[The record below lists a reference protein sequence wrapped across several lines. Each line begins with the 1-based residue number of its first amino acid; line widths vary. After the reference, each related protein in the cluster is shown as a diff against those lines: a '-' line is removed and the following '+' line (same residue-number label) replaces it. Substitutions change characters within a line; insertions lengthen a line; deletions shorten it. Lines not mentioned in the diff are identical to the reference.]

1 LISKFELAMTFQ
13 ALFGCELL
21 LLAYLAHIVLTAGVI
36 TRSRCSAQLF
46 GSKINALLAH
56 NFEATLLAAWNWSEG
71 ALGACRCSKWPV
83 DCAGIGR
90 GGCWF
95 GLTWHGEGALR
106 TKGFLLMWIP
116 RAVALVL
123 ALATVGV
130 SCAVAVMSESTA
142 TVELACA
149 LAVACSAA
157 ACVQLW
163 AVCAEM
169 IRRCCAI
176 APIAKTILLAVATG
190 IDQLLAITL
199 GAIGAGVAIDTGYDG
214 TNAATPLVVVEA
226 SLAIAIALVAV
237 VVANVSLA
245 LTIAVLVD
253 ERASRSAAEP
263 PQRDAATPAATIVN
277 PLGGGLDRAGA
288 GAGGAK
294 PAAEDEEDAEAQCGV
309 VAWIKEVERSPFCR
323 YSCAALCCYRC
334 ERTIYGPAGRR
345 GADAGAA
352 PSKAPAAP
360 ATAAPLPPSRRA
372 SLCSTLKTLPGRLWA
387 KLFRYHPFRRSLG
400 VMLFF
405 CTIEELL
412 FAFIPEFN
420 SSPDHDFAINILA
433 DVAIT
438 LEDAKLLL
446 GLLPAHCCGVQLG
459 ISMGV
464 SALQMAF
471 VFSIS
476 SAGIIPPWLGL
487 ALLHLEMATE
497 AMLLLHMSFLAPYEH
512 EELGIVP
519 EEYKDAEWS
528 RDPLAFSRDEAQS
541 VVPTVRRCSEGGGWG
556 APPSLCLQRRLAL
569 PLTPSTAHRPLA
581 APPLPPRPPP
591 VPCLGPSLALRSP
604 TSFSDIFRA
613 ARHLPP
619 RVYAAR
625 PDRALDG
632 RGRRLHRGEEAQPRV
647 ARRSSGAHLDR
658 GGRRRRG
665 SGGGVRLPR
674 ARHRGDPEEVLELQR
689 DLRLTHGRLHGPL
702 PHPAVVHFAR
712 L

>member
-1 LISKFELAMTFQ
+1 MGETFSYEVLALSAGTVSLPVTQDLISKFELAMTFQ

-541 VVPTVRRCSEGGGWG
+541 VVPTVRRCSEGGGSAVALPPAPPRASAHAIHG
-556 APPSLCLQRRLAL
+556 APPARCAPASSSPSARPLPGPLARPAFSDVVLRHLPRSSTSSAARLCCSPRSRARRSGAAAPSRRRSAAASRSPLKRGSPRSRRATPSRKRRRRL
-569 PLTPSTAHRPLA
+569 
-581 APPLPPRPPP
+581 
-591 VPCLGPSLALRSP
+591 SP
-604 TSFSDIFRA
+604 TSTT
-613 ARHLPP
+613 
-619 RVYAAR
+619 
-625 PDRALDG
+625 
-632 RGRRLHRGEEAQPRV
+632 
-647 ARRSSGAHLDR
+647 
-658 GGRRRRG
+658 
-665 SGGGVRLPR
+665 
-674 ARHRGDPEEVLELQR
+674 
-689 DLRLTHGRLHGPL
+689 LR
-702 PHPAVVHFAR
+702 
-712 L
+712 